1 MKKEVVKTTEK
12 QPEKKKYGFQKGDP
26 RINRNGRPQGH
37 RDFNTDFDEAVDD
50 IAKEEGITRSE
61 ARKALFKVAYHQAK
75 AGNYNFYKD
84 VTDRR
89 YGTAVNKTEL
99 VVEMDPESKEKAK
112 KAVSEYLKNE

>member
-1 MKKEVVKTTEK
+1 MAEESVKTD
-12 QPEKKKYGFQKGDP
+12 KKLVSNRKTVFVKNDP

-99 VVEMDPESKEKAK
+99 VVEMDSESKEKAK

>member
-1 MKKEVVKTTEK
+1 MAKEKSEKTA
-12 QPEKKKYGFQKGDP
+12 KYLFQKGDDP
-26 RINRNGRPQGH
+26 RRNLAGRPVGH

-50 IAKEEGITRSE
+50 IAKEEKITRSE

-84 VTDRR
+84 INDRS

-99 VVEMDPESKEKAK
+99 VVEMDPESKEKSK